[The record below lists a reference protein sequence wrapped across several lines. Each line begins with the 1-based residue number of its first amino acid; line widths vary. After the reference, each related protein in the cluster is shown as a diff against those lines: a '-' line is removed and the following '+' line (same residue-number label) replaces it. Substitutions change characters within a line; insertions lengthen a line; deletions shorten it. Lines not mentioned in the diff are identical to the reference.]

1 MSARQKK
8 SFADV
13 TKRKGRTF
21 MVVMG
26 IFIGVFGLT
35 VINFTQATIFNAY
48 AYSMGSAA
56 NYPDVDVAVDKLV
69 PALTSSLAAV
79 DNVQALQMQS
89 EMNTS
94 WNVSSAPHGG
104 FGMDILSFP
113 DMQQVAITPFQ
124 LTSGRYPGVGEI
136 VLEYGDRQLQSIA
149 IGDTVTVNTS
159 LDATTTLKVV
169 GFARTQGLA
178 SPVSTRTARGYVS
191 MDGFQQAFGATVSS
205 QFGPQLRY
213 AVAFKV
219 KNTKLESS
227 TAIAVA
233 AVLKANGVTVKGI
246 SYPTP
251 FNTALLTALNG
262 VFTLLRLLA
271 ILAVLLSSM
280 LILNTII
287 ALVAEQTQMMGMM
300 KALGGTRGTILRG
313 YLVSVWIYSILG
325 TLPGIALGLVLG
337 YPLASALVNDIDL
350 GPFSVDSWI
359 VILSLVVGFGVPLLA
374 AFIPLWV
381 GTRITVRDAFAGYG
395 ISSGQSRRRVRYS
408 GERMGLLSQ
417 TTWLGLR
424 GVFRRRGR
432 AILTL
437 LTLTLAGATFLT
449 VQTTSASTNQM
460 IADITA
466 NSHYDVQADVPPAP
480 DGTQAQTLSSQIQA
494 LTNVKRVETATAV
507 EGDGL
512 TTQWGKV
519 DMKGFQV
526 NTQIYQPAL
535 LSGRWFT
542 ANDTDAVLINERFA
556 QTSGL
561 QVGQTLL
568 VSNLTLTVIGIVH
581 QPQQDLQ
588 RVGELITT
596 NDVVNQLG
604 TSDTNLGIVTDLLV
618 QARDNSAA
626 ALVTLVNQIDQFY
639 PNGGTGRS
647 IGGSGPVMT
656 HQALV
661 AQQQQGFYVFYALLY
676 SVALIVGSVGILGLA
691 NALAASVLE
700 RKREIGMVRSMGGSS
715 WRVAQIFWVE
725 GMSLGGIALLLGVL
739 VGIPMAYGF
748 VQLMGKLFLQVD
760 FLLDASALMVM
771 VVAVLLI
778 ATLASILPAFRASQL
793 RIADMLRYE

>member
-1 MSARQKK
+1 MNARRKK

-56 NYPDVDVAVDKLV
+56 NYPDVEVAVDRLV
-69 PALTSSLAAV
+69 PALTPSLATV
-79 DNVQALQMQS
+79 DNVQAVQMQA
-89 EMNTS
+89 EMDTS
-94 WNVSSAPHGG
+94 WNVDSAPHGG
-104 FGMDILSFP
+104 FGMHILSFP

-136 VLEYGDRQLQSIA
+136 VLEYGDQQLQSIA

-159 LDATTTLKVV
+159 QDTTTTLKVV

-178 SPVSTRTARGYVS
+178 SPISTRTARGYVS
-191 MDGFQQAFGATVSS
+191 MAGFQQAFGAAVSS
-205 QFGPQLRY
+205 QIGPQLSY
-213 AVAFKV
+213 AVALKV

-227 TAIAVA
+227 TATAVA
-233 AVLKANGVTVKGI
+233 AMLKANGVTVKGI

-271 ILAVLLSSM
+271 ILAVILSSM

-287 ALVAEQTQMMGMM
+287 TLVAEQTQIMGMM

-313 YLVSVWIYSILG
+313 YLVSVLIYSILG

-337 YPLASALVNDIDL
+337 YPLASTLVNDIDL
-350 GPFSVDSWI
+350 GPFYVDSWI
-359 VILSLVVGFGVPLLA
+359 VILSLGVGLGVPLLA

-381 GTRITVRDAFAGYG
+381 GTRITVREAFAGYG
-395 ISSGQSRRRVRYS
+395 ISSGQSRRRVRSS

-432 AILTL
+432 AMLTL

-466 NSHYDVQADVPPAP
+466 NSHYDVQANVPPE
-480 DGTQAQTLSSQIQA
+480 GTQAQTLSSQIQA
-494 LTNVKRVETATAV
+494 LANVKRVETATEV

-519 DMKGFQV
+519 DMEGFQV
-526 NTQIYQPAL
+526 DTQIYQPTI

-542 ANDTDAVLINERFA
+542 TNQTNAVLINERFA
-556 QTSGL
+556 QASGL

-568 VSNLTLTVIGIVH
+568 VSNLTLTVVGIVH
-581 QPQQDLQ
+581 QPQQDLE

-596 NDVVNQLG
+596 NNVINQLG
-604 TSDTNLGIVTDLLV
+604 TSDTNLSIVTNLLV
-618 QARDNSAA
+618 QAHDNSAA
-626 ALVTLVNQIDQFY
+626 ALVTLVNQVDQFY
-639 PNGGTGRS
+639 SNNGPEHS
-647 IGGSGPVMT
+647 IDGSGPVVT
-656 HQALV
+656 HQTQI
-661 AQQQQGFYVFYALLY
+661 AQQQQGFYVFYAMLY

-725 GMSLGGIALLLGVL
+725 GMSLGGIALLLGAL

-760 FLLDASALMVM
+760 FLLDASALIVM

-778 ATLASILPAFRASQL
+778 ATLASIIPAFRASQL

>member
-1 MSARQKK
+1 
-8 SFADV
+8 
-13 TKRKGRTF
+13 
-21 MVVMG
+21 
-26 IFIGVFGLT
+26 
-35 VINFTQATIFNAY
+35 
-48 AYSMGSAA
+48 
-56 NYPDVDVAVDKLV
+56 
-69 PALTSSLAAV
+69 
-79 DNVQALQMQS
+79 
-89 EMNTS
+89 
-94 WNVSSAPHGG
+94 
-104 FGMDILSFP
+104 
-113 DMQQVAITPFQ
+113 
-124 LTSGRYPGVGEI
+124 
-136 VLEYGDRQLQSIA
+136 
-149 IGDTVTVNTS
+149 
-159 LDATTTLKVV
+159 
-169 GFARTQGLA
+169 
-178 SPVSTRTARGYVS
+178 
-191 MDGFQQAFGATVSS
+191 
-205 QFGPQLRY
+205 
-213 AVAFKV
+213 
-219 KNTKLESS
+219 
-227 TAIAVA
+227 
-233 AVLKANGVTVKGI
+233 VLKANGVTVQGI

-280 LILNTII
+280 LILNTILT
-287 ALVAEQTQMMGMM
+287 LVAEQTQMMGTM

-337 YPLASALVNDIDL
+337 YPLASTLFSDIDL

-359 VILSLVVGFGVPLLA
+359 VILSLGVGFGVPLLA

-381 GTRITVRDAFAGYG
+381 GTRITVREAFAGYG
-395 ISSGQSRRRVRYS
+395 ISSGQSRRRVRNS

-437 LTLTLAGATFLT
+437 LTLALAGATFLT

-466 NSHYDVQADVPPAP
+466 NSHYDVRADVPPAP

-494 LTNVKRVETATAV
+494 LTNVKRVETATQV
-507 EGDGL
+507 QGDGL

-519 DMKGFQV
+519 DMEGFQV
-526 NTQIYQPAL
+526 DTRIYQPTL

-556 QTSGL
+556 QASGL

-568 VSNLTLTVIGIVH
+568 VANLTLTVIGIVH
-581 QPQQDLQ
+581 QPQLDLQ
-588 RVGELITT
+588 RAGELITT

-604 TSDTNLGIVTDLLV
+604 TSDTNPQIVTDLLV
-618 QARDNSAA
+618 QARDSSAT
-626 ALVTLVNQIDQFY
+626 ALVTLVKQIDQLY
-639 PNGGTGRS
+639 PSAGPGQS

-661 AQQQQGFYVFYALLY
+661 AQQQQGFYVFYAMLY

-700 RKREIGMVRSMGGSS
+700 RKREIGMVRSMGGSAF
-715 WRVAQIFWVE
+715 RVAQIFWVE
-725 GMSLGGIALLLGVL
+725 GMSLGGIALLLGAL

-760 FLLDASALMVM
+760 FLLDASALIVM

-778 ATLASILPAFRASQL
+778 ATLASIIPALRASQL

>member
-1 MSARQKK
+1 MNARRKK

-13 TKRKGRTF
+13 TRRKGRTF

-48 AYSMGSAA
+48 AYSTGSAA
-56 NYPDVDVAVDKLV
+56 NYPDVEVAVDKLV
-69 PALTSSLAAV
+69 PALTSPLAAV
-79 DNVQALQMQS
+79 DNVQAIQMQA
-89 EMNTS
+89 EIDTN
-94 WNVSSAPHGG
+94 WNVSSAPQGG

-113 DMQQVAITPFQ
+113 DLHQVAITPFQ

-136 VLEYGDRQLQSIA
+136 VLEYGDQQLQRIA

-159 LDATTTLKVV
+159 PDATTTLKVV

-178 SPVSTRTARGYVS
+178 SPVSTQTARGYVS

-205 QFGPQLRY
+205 QMGPQLSY

-219 KNTKLESS
+219 NNTKLESA
-227 TAIAVA
+227 TVTAVA
-233 AVLKANGVTVKGI
+233 AVLKAHGVTVQGI

-251 FNTALLTALNG
+251 FDTALLTVLNG

-271 ILAVLLSSM
+271 ILAVILSSM

-287 ALVAEQTQMMGMM
+287 TLVAEQTQIMGTM

-313 YLVSVWIYSILG
+313 YLVSVWIYSMLG

-337 YPLASALVNDIDL
+337 YPLGSALVNDIDL
-350 GPFSVDSWI
+350 GPFSVDPWI
-359 VILSLVVGFGVPLLA
+359 VILSLGVGFGAPLLA
-374 AFIPLWV
+374 ALIPLWV
-381 GTRITVRDAFAGYG
+381 GTRITVREAFAGYG
-395 ISSGQSRRRVRYS
+395 INSGQSRRRVRCS

-466 NSHYDVQADVPPAP
+466 NSHYDVQADVPS
-480 DGTQAQTLSSQIQA
+480 DGTPQTLSSQIQA

-519 DMKGFQV
+519 DMEGFQV
-526 NTQIYQPAL
+526 DTQIYQPTL

-556 QTSGL
+556 QVSGL

-568 VSNLTLTVIGIVH
+568 ISNLTLTVIGIVH
-581 QPQQDLQ
+581 QPQQHLQ
-588 RVGELITT
+588 WVGELITT

-604 TSDTNLGIVTDLLV
+604 TSDTNLRIATHLLV
-618 QARDNSAA
+618 QARDNEAS

-639 PNGGTGRS
+639 SNGGPGRS

-700 RKREIGMVRSMGGSS
+700 RRREIGMLRSMGGSAF
-715 WRVAQIFWVE
+715 RVAQIFWVE
-725 GMSLGGIALLLGVL
+725 GMSLGGIALLLGTL

-748 VQLMGKLFLQVD
+748 VQLMGKLFLQV
-760 FLLDASALMVM
+760 
-771 VVAVLLI
+771 
-778 ATLASILPAFRASQL
+778 
-793 RIADMLRYE
+793 

>member
-1 MSARQKK
+1 MSARRKK

-13 TKRKGRTF
+13 TRRKGRTF

-48 AYSMGSAA
+48 AYSTGSAA
-56 NYPDVDVAVDKLV
+56 NYPDVEVAVDKLV
-69 PALTSSLAAV
+69 PALTSELSAV
-79 DNVQALQMQS
+79 DNVQALQMQA
-89 EMNTS
+89 EIDTN
-94 WNVSSAPHGG
+94 WNVSSAPQGG
-104 FGMDILSFP
+104 FGMNILSFP
-113 DMQQVAITPFQ
+113 DLHQVAITPFQ

-136 VLEYGDRQLQSIA
+136 VLEYGDQQLQRIA

-159 LDATTTLKVV
+159 QDATTTLKVV

-178 SPVSTRTARGYVS
+178 SPVSTQTARGYVS
-191 MDGFQQAFGATVSS
+191 MAGFQQAFGATVSS
-205 QFGPQLRY
+205 QMGPQLRY

-219 KNTKLESS
+219 NKTNLESA
-227 TAIAVA
+227 TVTAVA
-233 AVLKANGVTVKGI
+233 AVLKAHGVTVQGI

-251 FNTALLTALNG
+251 FDTALLTVLGG
-262 VFTLLRLLA
+262 VFTLLRVLA
-271 ILAVLLSSM
+271 MLAVLLSSM
-280 LILNTII
+280 LILNTILT
-287 ALVAEQTQMMGMM
+287 LVAEQTQIMGTM
-300 KALGGTRGTILRG
+300 KTLGGTRGTILRG
-313 YLVSVWIYSILG
+313 YLVSVWIYSMLG

-350 GPFSVDSWI
+350 GPFSVDPWT
-359 VILSLVVGFGVPLLA
+359 VILSLGVGFGAPLLA
-374 AFIPLWV
+374 ALIPLWV
-381 GTRITVRDAFAGYG
+381 GTRITVREAFAGYG
-395 ISSGQSRRRVRYS
+395 ISSGQSRRRVRRS
-408 GERMGLLSQ
+408 DERMGVFSQ

-437 LTLTLAGATFLT
+437 LTLALAGATFLT

-466 NSHYDVQADVPPAP
+466 NSHYDVQADVPP
-480 DGTQAQTLSSQIQA
+480 DGTPQTLSSQIQA
-494 LTNVKRVETATAV
+494 LANVRRVETATEVA
-507 EGDGL
+507 GDGL

-519 DMKGFQV
+519 DMEGFQV
-526 NTQIYQPAL
+526 DTQIYQPTL

-542 ANDTDAVLINERFA
+542 ANDTDAVLINEQFA
-556 QTSGL
+556 QASGL

-568 VSNLTLTVIGIVH
+568 IANLTLTVIGIVH
-581 QPQQDLQ
+581 QPQQHLQ
-588 RVGELITT
+588 WVGELITT
-596 NDVVNQLG
+596 NDVVNQVG
-604 TSDTNLGIVTDLLV
+604 TSDPNLGIATHLLV

-639 PNGGTGRS
+639 SNGGPGRS

-656 HQALV
+656 HQAQV

-676 SVALIVGSVGILGLA
+676 SVALIVGCVGILGLA

-700 RKREIGMVRSMGGSS
+700 RKREIGMVRSMGGSAF
-715 WRVAQIFWVE
+715 RVAQIFWVE
-725 GMSLGGIALLLGVL
+725 GMSLGGISLLLGAL

-760 FLLDASALMVM
+760 FLLDASALIVM

-778 ATLASILPAFRASQL
+778 ATLASIIPAFRASQL

>member
-1 MSARQKK
+1 MSARRKK

-13 TKRKGRTF
+13 TRRKGRTF

-79 DNVQALQMQS
+79 NNVQALQMQA
-89 EMNTS
+89 EINTS
-94 WNVSSAPHGG
+94 WNVSSAPQGG

-113 DMQQVAITPFQ
+113 DLHQVAITPFQ

-136 VLEYGDRQLQSIA
+136 VLEYGDQQLQRIA
-149 IGDTVTVNTS
+149 LGDTVTVNTS
-159 LDATTTLKVV
+159 PDATTTLKVV

-178 SPVSTRTARGYVS
+178 SPVSTQTARGYVS
-191 MDGFQQAFGATVSS
+191 MDGFQRAFGATVSS
-205 QFGPQLRY
+205 QNGPQLRY

-227 TAIAVA
+227 TATAVA
-233 AVLKANGVTVKGI
+233 ALLKANGVTVKGI
-246 SYPTP
+246 AYPTP
-251 FNTALLTALNG
+251 FNTALLTALGG

-280 LILNTII
+280 LILNTILT
-287 ALVAEQTQMMGMM
+287 LVAEQTQIMGMM

-313 YLVSVWIYSILG
+313 YLVSVWIYSMLG

-350 GPFSVDSWI
+350 GPFSVDPWI
-359 VILSLVVGFGVPLLA
+359 VILSLGVGFGVPLLA
-374 AFIPLWV
+374 AFMPLWV
-381 GTRITVRDAFAGYG
+381 GTRITVREAFAGYG
-395 ISSGQSRRRVRYS
+395 ISSGQSRRRVRSS

-449 VQTTSASTNQM
+449 VQTTSTSTNQM

-466 NSHYDVQADVPPAP
+466 NSHYDVQADVPPE
-480 DGTQAQTLSSQIQA
+480 GTQAQTLSSQIQA
-494 LTNVKRVETATAV
+494 LTNVKRVETATEV
-507 EGDGL
+507 EGL

-526 NTQIYQPAL
+526 DTQIYQPTL

-542 ANDTDAVLINERFA
+542 ANDTNAVLINERFA

-561 QVGQTLL
+561 QVGQALL

-581 QPQQDLQ
+581 QPQLDLQ

-596 NDVVNQLG
+596 NDVSNLLG
-604 TSDTNLGIVTDLLV
+604 TSDTNLGIVTELLV
-618 QARDNSAA
+618 QARDNEAS

-639 PNGGTGRS
+639 PSGGAGPS

-700 RKREIGMVRSMGGSS
+700 RKREIGIVRSMGGSAF
-715 WRVAQIFWVE
+715 RVAQIFWVE
-725 GMSLGGIALLLGVL
+725 GMSLGGIALLLGAL

-748 VQLMGKLFLQVD
+748 VQVMSKLLLQVD

-778 ATLASILPAFRASQL
+778 ATLASIIPAFRASQL

>member
-1 MSARQKK
+1 MSARRKK

-13 TKRKGRTF
+13 TRRKGRTF

-56 NYPDVDVAVDKLV
+56 NYPDVEVAVNRLA

-79 DNVQALQMQS
+79 DNVQALQMQA
-89 EMNTS
+89 EINTS
-94 WNVSSAPHGG
+94 WNVSSVPKGG

-113 DMQQVAITPFQ
+113 DLQQVAITPFQ

-136 VLEYGDRQLQSIA
+136 VLEYGDQQLQRIA

-159 LDATTTLKVV
+159 PDMTTTLKVV

-178 SPVSTRTARGYVS
+178 SPVSTQTARGYVS
-191 MDGFQQAFGATVSS
+191 MDGFQRAFGATVSS
-205 QFGPQLRY
+205 QIGPQLSY
-213 AVAFKV
+213 AIAFKV
-219 KNTKLESS
+219 KNTKLESA
-227 TAIAVA
+227 TTTAVA
-233 AVLKANGVTVKGI
+233 ALLKANGVTVQGI

-251 FNTALLTALNG
+251 FNTALLTALGG

-280 LILNTII
+280 LILNTILT
-287 ALVAEQTQMMGMM
+287 LVAEQTQIMGMM

-313 YLVSVWIYSILG
+313 YLVSVWIYSMLG

-337 YPLASALVNDIDL
+337 YPLASALANDIDL
-350 GPFSVDSWI
+350 GPFSVDPWI
-359 VILSLVVGFGVPLLA
+359 VILSLGVGFGVPLLA

-381 GTRITVRDAFAGYG
+381 GTRITVREAFAGYG
-395 ISSGQSRRRVRYS
+395 ISSGQSRRRVRSS

-466 NSHYDVQADVPPAP
+466 NSHYDVQADVPP

-494 LTNVKRVETATAV
+494 LTNVKRVETATEV
-507 EGDGL
+507 QGL

-526 NTQIYQPAL
+526 DTQIYQPTL

-542 ANDTDAVLINERFA
+542 ANDTNAVLINERFA

-581 QPQQDLQ
+581 QPQLDLQ

-596 NDVVNQLG
+596 NDVVNRLG
-604 TSDTNLGIVTDLLV
+604 TSDTNLGIVTELLV

-639 PNGGTGRS
+639 PSGGAGQP

-661 AQQQQGFYVFYALLY
+661 AQSQQGFYVFYALLY

-700 RKREIGMVRSMGGSS
+700 RKREIGIVRSMGGSAF
-715 WRVAQIFWVE
+715 RVAQIFWVE
-725 GMSLGGIALLLGVL
+725 GMSLGGIALLLGAL

-748 VQLMGKLFLQVD
+748 VQVMSKLLLQVD

-778 ATLASILPAFRASQL
+778 ATLASIIPAFRASQL
-793 RIADMLRYE
+793 RIANMLRYE

>member
-1 MSARQKK
+1 MSARRKK
-8 SFADV
+8 SVADV
-13 TKRKGRTF
+13 TRRKGRTF

-56 NYPDVDVAVDKLV
+56 NYPDVEVTVDKLV

-79 DNVQALQMQS
+79 DNVRAIQMQAK
-89 EMNTS
+89 MDTS
-94 WNVSSAPHGG
+94 WNVASAPQGG

-113 DMQQVAITPFQ
+113 DLQQVAITPFQ

-136 VLEYGDRQLQSIA
+136 VLEYGDQQLQRIA

-159 LDATTTLKVV
+159 QDTTTTLKVV

-178 SPVSTRTARGYVS
+178 SPVSTQTARGYVS
-191 MDGFQQAFGATVSS
+191 MDGFQRAFGATVSS
-205 QFGPQLRY
+205 QIGPQLRY
-213 AVAFKV
+213 AIAFKV
-219 KNTKLESS
+219 KKTKLESS
-227 TAIAVA
+227 TATAVA

-251 FNTALLTALNG
+251 FNTALLTVLGG

-280 LILNTII
+280 LILNTILT
-287 ALVAEQTQMMGMM
+287 LVAEQTQIMGMM

-313 YLVSVWIYSILG
+313 YLVSVWIYSMLG

-350 GPFSVDSWI
+350 GPFSVDPWI
-359 VILSLVVGFGVPLLA
+359 VILSLGVGFGVPLLA

-381 GTRITVRDAFAGYG
+381 GTRITVREAFAGYG
-395 ISSGQSRRRVRYS
+395 ISSGQSRRRVRSS

-466 NSHYDVQADVPPAP
+466 NSHYDVQADVPP

-494 LTNVKRVETATAV
+494 LTNVKRVETATEV
-507 EGDGL
+507 EGL

-526 NTQIYQPAL
+526 DTQIYQPTL

-542 ANDTDAVLINERFA
+542 ANDTNAVLINERFA

-581 QPQQDLQ
+581 QPQLDLQ

-596 NDVVNQLG
+596 NDVSNLLG
-604 TSDTNLGIVTDLLV
+604 TSDTNLGIVTELLV

-639 PNGGTGRS
+639 PSGGAGPS

-700 RKREIGMVRSMGGSS
+700 RKREIGIVRSMGGSAF
-715 WRVAQIFWVE
+715 RVAQIFWVE
-725 GMSLGGIALLLGVL
+725 GMSLGGIALLLGAL

-748 VQLMGKLFLQVD
+748 VQVMSKLLLQVD

-778 ATLASILPAFRASQL
+778 ATLASIIPAFRASQL

>member
-1 MSARQKK
+1 MSARRKK

-13 TKRKGRTF
+13 TRRKGRTF

-69 PALTSSLAAV
+69 PALTSELSVV
-79 DNVQALQMQS
+79 DNVQALQMQA
-89 EMNTS
+89 EINTS
-94 WNVSSAPHGG
+94 WNVASAPQGG

-113 DMQQVAITPFQ
+113 DLHQVAITPFQ

-136 VLEYGDRQLQSIA
+136 VLEYGDQQLQRIA

-159 LDATTTLKVV
+159 QDATTTLKVV

-178 SPVSTRTARGYVS
+178 SPVSTQTARGYVS

-205 QFGPQLRY
+205 QIGPQLRY

-227 TAIAVA
+227 TATAVA
-233 AVLKANGVTVKGI
+233 AVLKANGVAVKGI

-251 FNTALLTALNG
+251 FNTALLTVLGG

-271 ILAVLLSSM
+271 MLAVLLSGM
-280 LILNTII
+280 LILNTILT
-287 ALVAEQTQMMGMM
+287 LVTEQTPMIGTM

-337 YPLASALVNDIDL
+337 YPLGSILVNDIDL
-350 GPFSVDSWI
+350 GPFSVDPWI
-359 VILSLVVGFGVPLLA
+359 VILSLGVGFGVPLLA

-381 GTRITVRDAFAGYG
+381 GTRITVREAFAGYG
-395 ISSGQSRRRVRYS
+395 ITSGQSRRRVRSS

-466 NSHYDVQADVPPAP
+466 NSHYDVQADVPP

-494 LTNVKRVETATAV
+494 LTNVKRVETATEV
-507 EGDGL
+507 QGL

-526 NTQIYQPAL
+526 DTQIYQPTL

-542 ANDTDAVLINERFA
+542 ANDTNAVLINERFA

-588 RVGELITT
+588 RVGELNTT
-596 NDVVNQLG
+596 NDVSNLLG
-604 TSDTNLGIVTDLLV
+604 TSDTNLGIVTELLV

-626 ALVTLVNQIDQFY
+626 DLVTLVNQIDQFY
-639 PNGGTGRS
+639 PNNGPGQS

-700 RKREIGMVRSMGGSS
+700 RKREIGMVRSMGGSAF
-715 WRVAQIFWVE
+715 RVAQIFWVE
-725 GMSLGGIALLLGVL
+725 GMSLGGIALLLGAL

-760 FLLDASALMVM
+760 FLLDASALIVM

-778 ATLASILPAFRASQL
+778 ATLASIIPAFRASQL

>member
-13 TKRKGRTF
+13 TRRKGRTF

-79 DNVQALQMQS
+79 DNVQALQMQA
-89 EMNTS
+89 EIDTG

-136 VLEYGDRQLQSIA
+136 VLEYGDQQLQSIA

-159 LDATTTLKVV
+159 PDATTTLKVV

-205 QFGPQLRY
+205 QIGPQLSY

-227 TAIAVA
+227 TATAVA

-271 ILAVLLSSM
+271 MLAVLLSSM
-280 LILNTII
+280 LILNTILT
-287 ALVAEQTQMMGMM
+287 LVAEQTQMMGTM
-300 KALGGTRGTILRG
+300 KALGGTQGTILRG

-350 GPFSVDSWI
+350 GPFSVDPWI
-359 VILSLVVGFGVPLLA
+359 VILSLGVGFGAPLLA

-381 GTRITVRDAFAGYG
+381 GTRITVREAFAGYG
-395 ISSGQSRRRVRYS
+395 ISSGQSRRRVRSS
-408 GERMGLLSQ
+408 GEQMGLLSQ

-466 NSHYDVQADVPPAP
+466 NSHYDVQADVPP
-480 DGTQAQTLSSQIQA
+480 DGTQAQTLSSQVQA
-494 LTNVKRVETATAV
+494 LANVRRVETATAV

-526 NTQIYQPAL
+526 DTRIYQPTL

-542 ANDTDAVLINERFA
+542 ASDTDAVLINERFA

-568 VSNLTLTVIGIVH
+568 VSNLTLTVIGVVH

-639 PNGGTGRS
+639 PNSGAGHS

-700 RKREIGMVRSMGGSS
+700 RKREIGMVRSMGGSAF
-715 WRVAQIFWVE
+715 RVAQIFWVE

-793 RIADMLRYE
+793 RIAEMLRYE

>member
-1 MSARQKK
+1 
-8 SFADV
+8 
-13 TKRKGRTF
+13 
-21 MVVMG
+21 
-26 IFIGVFGLT
+26 
-35 VINFTQATIFNAY
+35 
-48 AYSMGSAA
+48 
-56 NYPDVDVAVDKLV
+56 
-69 PALTSSLAAV
+69 
-79 DNVQALQMQS
+79 
-89 EMNTS
+89 
-94 WNVSSAPHGG
+94 
-104 FGMDILSFP
+104 MDILSFP
-113 DMQQVAITPFQ
+113 DLHQVAITPFQ

-136 VLEYGDRQLQSIA
+136 VLEYGDQQLQRIA
-149 IGDTVTVNTS
+149 LGDTVTVNTS
-159 LDATTTLKVV
+159 PDATTTLKVV

-178 SPVSTRTARGYVS
+178 SPVSTQTARGYVS
-191 MDGFQQAFGATVSS
+191 MDGFQRAFGATVSS
-205 QFGPQLRY
+205 QIGPQLRY
-213 AVAFKV
+213 AIAFKV
-219 KNTKLESS
+219 KKTKLESS
-227 TAIAVA
+227 TATAVA

-251 FNTALLTALNG
+251 FNTALLTVLGG

-280 LILNTII
+280 LILNTILT
-287 ALVAEQTQMMGMM
+287 LVAEQTQIMGMM

-313 YLVSVWIYSILG
+313 YLVSVWIYSMLG

-350 GPFSVDSWI
+350 GPFSVDPWI
-359 VILSLVVGFGVPLLA
+359 VILSLGVGFGVPLLA

-381 GTRITVRDAFAGYG
+381 GTRITVREAFAGYG
-395 ISSGQSRRRVRYS
+395 ISSGQSRRRVRSS

-466 NSHYDVQADVPPAP
+466 NSHYDVQADVPP

-494 LTNVKRVETATAV
+494 LTNVKRVETATEV
-507 EGDGL
+507 QGL

-526 NTQIYQPAL
+526 DTQIYQPTL

-542 ANDTDAVLINERFA
+542 ANDTNAVLINERFA

-581 QPQQDLQ
+581 QPQLDLQ

-596 NDVVNQLG
+596 NDVSNLLG
-604 TSDTNLGIVTDLLV
+604 TSDTNLGIVTELLV

-639 PNGGTGRS
+639 PSGGAGPS

-700 RKREIGMVRSMGGSS
+700 RKREIGIVRSMGGSAF
-715 WRVAQIFWVE
+715 RVAQIFWVE
-725 GMSLGGIALLLGVL
+725 GMSLGGIALLLGAL

-748 VQLMGKLFLQVD
+748 VQVMSKLLLQVD

-778 ATLASILPAFRASQL
+778 ATLASIIPAFRASQL

>member
-1 MSARQKK
+1 
-8 SFADV
+8 
-13 TKRKGRTF
+13 
-21 MVVMG
+21 
-26 IFIGVFGLT
+26 
-35 VINFTQATIFNAY
+35 
-48 AYSMGSAA
+48 
-56 NYPDVDVAVDKLV
+56 
-69 PALTSSLAAV
+69 
-79 DNVQALQMQS
+79 
-89 EMNTS
+89 
-94 WNVSSAPHGG
+94 
-104 FGMDILSFP
+104 
-113 DMQQVAITPFQ
+113 
-124 LTSGRYPGVGEI
+124 
-136 VLEYGDRQLQSIA
+136 
-149 IGDTVTVNTS
+149 
-159 LDATTTLKVV
+159 
-169 GFARTQGLA
+169 
-178 SPVSTRTARGYVS
+178 
-191 MDGFQQAFGATVSS
+191 
-205 QFGPQLRY
+205 
-213 AVAFKV
+213 
-219 KNTKLESS
+219 
-227 TAIAVA
+227 
-233 AVLKANGVTVKGI
+233 
-246 SYPTP
+246 
-251 FNTALLTALNG
+251 
-262 VFTLLRLLA
+262 
-271 ILAVLLSSM
+271 
-280 LILNTII
+280 
-287 ALVAEQTQMMGMM
+287 
-300 KALGGTRGTILRG
+300 
-313 YLVSVWIYSILG
+313 
-325 TLPGIALGLVLG
+325 
-337 YPLASALVNDIDL
+337 
-350 GPFSVDSWI
+350 
-359 VILSLVVGFGVPLLA
+359 
-374 AFIPLWV
+374 V
-381 GTRITVRDAFAGYG
+381 GTRITVREAFAGYG
-395 ISSGQSRRRVRYS
+395 ISSGQSRRRVRCS

-466 NSHYDVQADVPPAP
+466 NSHYDVQADVPP

-494 LTNVKRVETATAV
+494 LTNVKRVETATEV
-507 EGDGL
+507 EGL

-526 NTQIYQPAL
+526 DTQIYQPTL

-542 ANDTDAVLINERFA
+542 ANDTNAVLINERFA

-581 QPQQDLQ
+581 QPQLDLQ

-596 NDVVNQLG
+596 NDVSNLLG
-604 TSDTNLGIVTDLLV
+604 TSDTNLGIVTELLV

-639 PNGGTGRS
+639 PSGGAGPS

-700 RKREIGMVRSMGGSS
+700 RKREIGIVRSMGGSAF
-715 WRVAQIFWVE
+715 RVAQIFWVE
-725 GMSLGGIALLLGVL
+725 GMSLGGIALLLGAL

-748 VQLMGKLFLQVD
+748 VQVMSKLLLQVD

-778 ATLASILPAFRASQL
+778 ATLASIIPAFRASQL